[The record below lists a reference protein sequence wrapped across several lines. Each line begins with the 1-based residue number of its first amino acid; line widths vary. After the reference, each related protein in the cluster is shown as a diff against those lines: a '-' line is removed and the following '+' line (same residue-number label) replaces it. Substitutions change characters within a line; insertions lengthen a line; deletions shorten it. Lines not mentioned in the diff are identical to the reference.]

1 MRGHGCTAGS
11 RRRLKE
17 VGQERTSVKGVG
29 TESLQE
35 ARTKYL
41 MQEQGTG
48 IGEWAAE
55 ARRRGRRPAQEKRR
69 GQPAMWKRDEGG
81 REKWE
86 GRWIFIALRKAAG
99 EAMQGHLA
107 GWGRTKPNGATL
119 CLEAG
124 RGARFT
130 RTYIIL

>member
-1 MRGHGCTAGS
+1 MREHGCTAGLC
-11 RRRLKE
+11 RRLKW
-17 VGQERTSVKGVG
+17 VGQERTNVRGVA

-69 GQPAMWKRDEGG
+69 G
-81 REKWE
+81 
-86 GRWIFIALRKAAG
+86 
-99 EAMQGHLA
+99 
-107 GWGRTKPNGATL
+107 
-119 CLEAG
+119 
-124 RGARFT
+124 
-130 RTYIIL
+130 